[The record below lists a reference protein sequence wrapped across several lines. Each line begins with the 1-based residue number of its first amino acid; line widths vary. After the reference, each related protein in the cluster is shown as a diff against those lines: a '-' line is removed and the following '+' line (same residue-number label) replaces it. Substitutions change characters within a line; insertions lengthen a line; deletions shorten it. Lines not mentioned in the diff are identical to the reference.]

1 MRVYPIFPERQFF
14 DLNGIWDFAWLGNA
28 VSLAAFSPGAPVCT
42 EKAAVP
48 SVFDMGHEHY
58 CQRGLAVY
66 RRLIRHLPQGRDL
79 LLDIGGMGLAG
90 RIFWNGQEITPATA
104 YMPYSPVQCVC
115 PASDK
120 KINELVIAVDN
131 RFAAQPYPYFHD
143 FYDFYGFG
151 GIYRSVSFSVLP
163 EKTRLD
169 RVQIRTLDISTGK
182 VLLRI
187 FASAPV
193 PAYSIAF
200 DDNEPAEYTGPAIAE
215 DGAAELVLHV
225 PDFRLWSPE
234 MPNLHTVTVS
244 IPGDSIVER
253 FGIRTIEARETKL
266 YLNGK
271 ELYLNGVNRHETHPE
286 SGPVQTPQLML
297 EDLKLIKSAG
307 MNFIR
312 SVHYPQDAAWLD
324 LCDEAGILLWVETLG
339 WGLADERKITEADK
353 APLMAQNRIMIRN
366 GINHPSVIIWGMLN
380 ECSTHEAES
389 VPVYRDLLLDMK
401 AEDPTRL
408 RSYADCRELRNLC
421 TEEADI
427 ISVNTYPGWFQDITD
442 SETPAGDLIASR
454 LKIYSD
460 FYGTEQFGNKP
471 LLISEIGVC
480 ALYGVHDRNQA
491 QWSEEF
497 QADYMSRAVTEIH
510 KNERY
515 SGFALWQFCDSRSFQ
530 RGQIRGKPRGY
541 NCAGLVDEYR
551 RMKLA
556 YDAVAKTIKQWE
568 KDHA

>member
-1 MRVYPIFPERQFF
+1 MKVYPIYPERQFF
-14 DLNGIWDFAWLGNA
+14 DLDGIWDFAWLGDT
-28 VSLAAFSPGAPVCT
+28 VSLASFHPGNLNCT
-42 EKAAVP
+42 GKTAVP

-66 RRLIRHLPQGRDL
+66 RRLIRHLPQGRDF

-90 RIFWNGQEITPATA
+90 RIFWNGKEITPAAA
-104 YMPYSPVQCVC
+104 YMPYSPVQCLC
-115 PASDK
+115 PASDRK
-120 KINELVIAVDN
+120 VNELIIAADN
-131 RFAAQPYPYFHD
+131 RISAQPYRYFHD

-151 GIYRSVSFSVLP
+151 GIYRSVSLSVLP
-163 EKTRLD
+163 EKTALD
-169 RVQIRTLDISTGK
+169 RVQVRTLDLDTGK

-187 FASAPV
+187 LTSAPV
-193 PAYSIAF
+193 SAYSIAF
-200 DDNEPAEYTGPAIAE
+200 DDNEPEEYTGLTMAE
-215 DGAAELVLHV
+215 DGAAELILNV
-225 PDFRLWSPE
+225 PDFKIWSVE
-234 MPNLHTVTVS
+234 TPNLHTVTVS

-253 FGIRTIEARETKL
+253 FGIRTIETAGEKL
-266 YLNGK
+266 LLNGK
-271 ELYLNGVNRHETHPE
+271 ELYLQGVNRHETHPE
-286 SGPVQTPQLML
+286 SGPVQTPQLMM

-324 LCDEAGILLWVETLG
+324 LCDETGILLWVETLG
-339 WGLADERKITEADK
+339 WGLADALKITAADQE
-353 APLMAQNRIMIRN
+353 PLMAQNRTMIRS

-380 ECSTHEAES
+380 ECSTHEDVS

-408 RSYADCRELRNLC
+408 RSYADCRELFNKC
-421 TEEADI
+421 TAEADI
-427 ISVNTYPGWFQDITD
+427 IAINTYPGWFQDITD
-442 SETPAGDLIASR
+442 SETLASDLIAPR

-471 LLISEIGVC
+471 ILITEIGVC
-480 ALYGVHDRNQA
+480 GLYGVHDRNLA

-497 QADYMSRAVTEIH
+497 QADYMSRAVEEIH
-510 KNERY
+510 ANKRLC
-515 SGFALWQFCDSRSFQ
+515 GFSLWQFCDSRSYQ

-551 RMKLA
+551 REKLA
-556 YDAVAKTIKQWE
+556 YNAVAKAIKE
-568 KDHA
+568 NRKT